1 MMTSGARGEACAGAD
16 VLESTRMVSM
26 LLYLYEN
33 GESRRME
40 IYNAVGRNN
49 RLPDKL
55 DVLRDMGLV
64 YYGVDNPNRSTIGLT
79 DLGVHVASK
88 LRDIDAAIRTSEFP
102 GSGVA

>member
-1 MMTSGARGEACAGAD
+1 MTSGARADAGAD
-16 VLESTRMVSM
+16 ILESARMVSV

-40 IYNAVGRNN
+40 LYNAVGRNN

-55 DVLRDMGLV
+55 EVLREMGLV
-64 YYGVDNPNRSTIGLT
+64 YYGEDNSVRSAIGLT

-88 LRDIDAAIRTSEFP
+88 LCDIDAVIRTFEFP
-102 GSGVA
+102 GDGVA